1 MPSYVRS
8 FNAICNECDK
18 RFAISNRFCAVVN
31 LDIDGFE
38 INFMA
43 SAPDSPYV
51 GIPLNINQ
59 GLHFKNMVLTLPEG
73 VFVNMNEL

>member
-1 MPSYVRS
+1 MDAPVKPHLV
-8 FNAICNECDK
+8 FE
-18 RFAISNRFCAVVN
+18 FSNTTGTIA
-31 LDIDGFE
+31 IDGFE